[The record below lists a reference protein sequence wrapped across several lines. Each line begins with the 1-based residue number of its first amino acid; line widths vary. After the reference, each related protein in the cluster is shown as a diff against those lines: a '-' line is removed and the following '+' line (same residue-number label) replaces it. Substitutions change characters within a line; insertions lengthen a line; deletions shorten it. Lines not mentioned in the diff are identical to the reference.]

1 MLPRSVKHY
10 GKGKFID
17 EHSFE
22 DLECKFV
29 FEIILVE
36 YLIFS
41 KDEKFSVFT
50 HEYFCCQLYDYER
63 IFKSLLFLFLFM

>member
-29 FEIILVE
+29 FEIILLE

-50 HEYFCCQLYDYER
+50 YEYFCC
-63 IFKSLLFLFLFM
+63 